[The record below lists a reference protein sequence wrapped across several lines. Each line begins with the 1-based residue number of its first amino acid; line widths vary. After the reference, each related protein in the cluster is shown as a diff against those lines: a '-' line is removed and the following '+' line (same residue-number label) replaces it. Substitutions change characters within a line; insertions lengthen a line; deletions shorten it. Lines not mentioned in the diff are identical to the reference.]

1 MFREKMAMEG
11 RITQTRGGNDE
22 DGWNKRQDEKDREKT
37 GEIVHNQVYQR
48 SEDGRSFYF
57 V

>member
-1 MFREKMAMEG
+1 MFREKMAVEG

-22 DGWNKRQDEKDREKT
+22 DGWNKRQDEKDRENT
-37 GEIVHNQVYQR
+37 GETVHNQVYQR
-48 SEDGRSFYF
+48 SEDGRSCYY

>member
-1 MFREKMAMEG
+1 MCREKMAMEG

-22 DGWNKRQDEKDREKT
+22 DGWNKRQDEKDRENT

-48 SEDGRSFYF
+48 FEGDRSFYF

>member
-1 MFREKMAMEG
+1 MFREKMAVEG
-11 RITQTRGGNDE
+11 RITQTRGGND
-22 DGWNKRQDEKDREKT
+22 DGWNKRQDEKDRENT
-37 GEIVHNQVYQR
+37 GETVHNQVYQR